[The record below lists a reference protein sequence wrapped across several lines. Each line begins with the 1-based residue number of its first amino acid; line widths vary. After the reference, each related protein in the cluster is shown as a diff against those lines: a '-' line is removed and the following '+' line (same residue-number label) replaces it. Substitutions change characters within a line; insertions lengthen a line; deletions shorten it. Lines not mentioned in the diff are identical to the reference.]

1 MSSSV
6 RQSNSF
12 SKHRSRDRVVPLRK
26 TKEML
31 QIHNC
36 CLVVV
41 DVQGKL
47 AQLMLDKQALFKNI
61 QILIKAAKILDIPIL
76 WCQQCPDSLG
86 PTVPEIAELLADNEP
101 IDKAAFSCCGSKRF
115 NARLNEL
122 ARQQVVLCG
131 IEAHVCIYQTA
142 VDLLRKGFSVDVIAD
157 AVSSRTAENKQIAI
171 NKMAKQGANISC
183 TEMALFELL
192 KTAEHP
198 QFKQIGKLV
207 K

>member
-1 MSSSV
+1 
-6 RQSNSF
+6 
-12 SKHRSRDRVVPLRK
+12 
-26 TKEML
+26 ML

-36 CLVVV
+36 CLIVV

-47 AQLMLDKQALFKNI
+47 AQLMYDKHVLFKNI
-61 QILIKAAKILDIPIL
+61 QILIKAAKILDIPVL

-86 PTVPEIAELLADNEP
+86 PTVPEIAQLLAANEP
-101 IDKAAFSCCGSKRF
+101 IDKAAFSCCGSEEF

-122 ARQQVVLCG
+122 ARQQVLLCG

-142 VDLLRKGFSVDVIAD
+142 VDLLRKGFGVDVIAE
-157 AVSSRTAENKQIAI
+157 AVSSRTAENKQIALSR
-171 NKMAKQGANISC
+171 MAGQGVNISC

-192 KTAEHP
+192 KTAAHP
-198 QFKQIGKLV
+198 QFKQIAKLI